1 MRRRLS
7 CVVLLFALLMASL
20 GCENLALRAGYK
32 KLDVANKELAA
43 LKVTQAE
50 EMKTKVAEISVAKDV
65 VIQSQAKALQF
76 VADKLFIVDVAFN
89 YYDPALL
96 KGLDI
101 FINTKVKEASS
112 VLPTGPTTSAIIE
125 ENAKLRKALVDTKES
140 IAQLK
145 EENRVATEVGKKY
158 KDDLV
163 IATNDL
169 AKKGD
174 ELKDLEVKQ
183 KTVIGEK
190 LEKINELTSKVAIGE
205 RERANTAQSKEKRDR
220 WMMSVTGIAFLIC
233 LGLAIYSPVYKGKF
247 GLAAGVLGLVTLA
260 IPFIEWWMILGA
272 FVIIGVAVYFAMREH
287 HIATRTNESLVNA
300 VQDKKDDDPEKYKA
314 EIKPLLEE
322 WKTIYTKTG
331 EKVQDKAVTDYIE
344 KILQK
349 YGRK

>member
-1 MRRRLS
+1 MRKRLS
-7 CVVLLFALLMASL
+7 YILLLAVLVFGSI
-20 GCENLALRAGYK
+20 GCESLALRAGYK
-32 KLDVANKELAA
+32 KLDIANKELAA
-43 LKVTQAE
+43 LRVTQAE
-50 EMKTKVAEISVAKDV
+50 EMKTKVTEVSVAKDT

-89 YYDPALL
+89 YYDPKLL

-112 VLPTGPTTSAIIE
+112 VLPTGPTADAVIE
-125 ENAKLRKALVDTKES
+125 ENNKLRKALVDTQES

-145 EENRVATEVGKKY
+145 EENRIASEAGKKY
-158 KDDLV
+158 KADLLV
-163 IATNDL
+163 ATNDL

-174 ELKDLEVKQ
+174 EIKELEVKQ
-183 KTVIGEK
+183 KVVVAEK
-190 LEKINELTSKVAIGE
+190 LEKINELTTEVANGE
-205 RERANTAQSKEKRDR
+205 RDRANTAQSKERRDR

-272 FVIIGVAVYFAMREH
+272 FVIIGAAVYFAMREH
-287 HIATRTNESLVNA
+287 HVATRTNESLVNV
-300 VQDKKDDDPEKYKA
+300 VQDKKDKDPEAYKD
-314 EIKPLLEE
+314 ELKPLLEE
-322 WKTIYTKTG
+322 WNSIYTKTG
-331 EKVQDKAVTDYIE
+331 EKIQDKAVTDYIE
-344 KILQK
+344 KILRQ